1 MSVNAKIVI
10 VDDHQM
16 HRSMIGMN
24 LAHAQKKLGDCE
36 FTIIAE
42 LEDGQQLID
51 QVQTLQPDLITLD
64 IRMPLMDGLTALL
77 HLRKRLH
84 WNKPIVMVSS
94 ESNQT
99 MDLHHQLQGSDS
111 VDHMSEQEKLGHM
124 AKVEERVMTGQHVD
138 GKINSLLEGCE
149 RLKLDPGHYAL
160 ALGANGFLHKPYKL
174 DEFVAIIPEVLNG
187 KTYQPT

>member
-1 MSVNAKIVI
+1 MT
-10 VDDHQM
+10 
-16 HRSMIGMN
+16 
-24 LAHAQKKLGDCE
+24 CE

-94 ESNQT
+94 ESTQT
-99 MDLHHQLQGSDS
+99 MDLHHQLHGGDA

-124 AKVEERVMTGQHVD
+124 AKVEKQ
-138 GKINSLLEGCE
+138 
-149 RLKLDPGHYAL
+149 Y
-160 ALGANGFLHKPYKL
+160 
-174 DEFVAIIPEVLNG
+174 
-187 KTYQPT
+187 